1 MAAYSFQCINPAELG
16 KPLGPYSQ
24 ALVIP
29 AANQLL
35 QLSGQTPLRA
45 DGSVPESFDA
55 QAELVWHR
63 MSV

>member
-1 MAAYSFQCINPAELG
+1 MAAHSFQCINPAELG

-29 AANQLL
+29 AASQWL

-45 DGSVPESFDA
+45 DGSVPEGFEA
-55 QAELVWHR
+55 QAERVWHR